1 LWVADHPTPAIPTQE
16 NQKSKEDE
24 TRRALEALNIR
35 EQRNHLRKLFVR
47 WLLGLAAILWL
58 VAAFTDLAEDV
69 WFREG
74 FAWDKPIILAI
85 HQLGNP
91 ILDGIMRVVTQL
103 GETGAIVAVILVAA
117 WFARKHRSVDAF
129 AILISFGG
137 AAALNTMMKFLFTR
151 PRPALFPPLVV
162 ESGFSFPS
170 GHVTAS
176 IAVFGFLAVLLW
188 RGRYYSWA
196 ILSGALIPAVAISR
210 IYLGVH
216 YPSDTLG
223 SLIFA
228 SLWLSVVFSVRDKYL
243 RQR

>member
-1 LWVADHPTPAIPTQE
+1 MDVL
-16 NQKSKEDE
+16 KE
-24 TRRALEALNIR
+24 
-35 EQRNHLRKLFVR
+35 QQNHYRKMFVR
-47 WLLGLAAILWL
+47 WLLGLGAVLGL
-58 VAAFTDLAEDV
+58 VAVFTDLAEDV

-74 FAWDKPIILAI
+74 FTWDKPIILAI

-91 ILDGIMRVVTQL
+91 TLDAIMRVVTQM
-103 GETGAIVAVILVAA
+103 GEAGAIAVVILVAA
-117 WFARKHRSVDAF
+117 WFIWKHRFVDAF

-137 AAALNTMMKFLFTR
+137 AAALNTMLKFLFTR
-151 PRPALFPPLVV
+151 PRPALFSPLVA

-188 RGRYYSWA
+188 RARCYGWA
-196 ILSGALIPAVAISR
+196 ILLGALIPMVAISR

-223 SLIFA
+223 SMAFA
-228 SLWLSVVFSVRDKYL
+228 SLWLIVVFSVRDRHL
-243 RQR
+243 

>member
-1 LWVADHPTPAIPTQE
+1 MDVF
-16 NQKSKEDE
+16 KEQQ
-24 TRRALEALNIR
+24 NYY
-35 EQRNHLRKLFVR
+35 RKMFVR
-47 WLLGLAAILWL
+47 WLLGLGAVLGL
-58 VAAFTDLAEDV
+58 VAIFTDLVEDV

-74 FAWDKPIILAI
+74 FTWDKPIILAI
-85 HQLGNP
+85 HQLSTP
-91 ILDGIMRVVTQL
+91 IHDAIMRVVTQA
-103 GETGAIVAVILVAA
+103 GEAGAIVVVILAA
-117 WFARKHRSVDAF
+117 GWFARKHRFADAF
-129 AILISFGG
+129 TIIVGFCG
-137 AAALNTMMKFLFTR
+137 AVALNTMLKFLLAR

-188 RGRYYSWA
+188 RGRRYGWA
-196 ILSGALIPAVAISR
+196 ILLGALIPVVALSR

-228 SLWLSVVFSVRDKYL
+228 SLWLLVVFSVHDKYL
-243 RQR
+243 RQMK